1 MVKPL
6 AIAAAVAVATLGLAA
21 WAVPNFLE
29 AMNRSHQN
37 RSLANLRAISTA
49 WEARAT
55 EMKTYAIGAK
65 SRDPIDDTKVSWNAL
80 TPVSTPSLQR
90 VLQPTYIRVMPTV
103 DGWGHPFEF
112 AAGDQTYA
120 IRSRGRDGRPDSAN
134 PTYVMART
142 KSFDADAVL
151 INGSF
156 LRGPEGL

>member
-6 AIAAAVAVATLGLAA
+6 AIAAAVVTLGLAA
-21 WAVPNFLE
+21 WIAPNLLE
-29 AMNRSHQN
+29 AMNRSHQR
-37 RSLANLRAISTA
+37 RSLVDLRAISTA

-65 SRDPIDDTKVSWNAL
+65 SRDPIDDTKIDWNAL
-80 TPVSTPSLQR
+80 TPVRTSSLQR

-103 DGWGHPFEF
+103 DGWGQPFEF

-120 IRSRGRDGRPDSAN
+120 IRSPGKDGRPDSVK

-142 KSFDADAVL
+142 KSFDADIVYT
-151 INGSF
+151 NGTF
-156 LRGPEGL
+156 LRGPEGM